1 MFSVIMW
8 HLLAAVILIRGYQA
22 PPRNQQYTTTHQHQQ
37 CVWCSTVSTLKRFK
51 YDVPVVLVSNKMIL
65 SLTSSNMSTD
75 YQGQMYA
82 YNETAPHAV
91 DK

>member
-1 MFSVIMW
+1 MM
-8 HLLAAVILIRGYQA
+8 H
-22 PPRNQQYTTTHQHQQ
+22 
-37 CVWCSTVSTLKRFK
+37 
-51 YDVPVVLVSNKMIL
+51 PVVLVSNKMIL

-91 DK
+91 DKWLKKDV

>member
-37 CVWCSTVSTLKRFK
+37 CVLCRTVSTLKRFK
-51 YDVPVVLVSNKMIL
+51 YDVP
-65 SLTSSNMSTD
+65 SSSGLKQDDTES
-75 YQGQMYA
+75 YF
-82 YNETAPHAV
+82 
-91 DK
+91 K